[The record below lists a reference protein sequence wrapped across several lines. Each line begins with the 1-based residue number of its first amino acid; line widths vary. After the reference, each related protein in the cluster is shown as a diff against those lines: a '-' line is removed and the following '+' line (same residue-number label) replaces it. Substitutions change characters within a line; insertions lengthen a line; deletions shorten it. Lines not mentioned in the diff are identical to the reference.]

1 MRPSGRATR
10 LVTTATR
17 PSARATRLV
26 TTAMPPSAPANGL
39 VARACRLVA
48 ELRRSRPTLSHL
60 SQVGIGCSRGLPGQK
75 GNAAVT
81 LKTIPSATHAAHLAT
96 PEVREAIRAVLKR
109 RTVPEADLEDLTHD
123 VIERALVTPAPPAGL
138 EACKALVSK
147 MASDVAVDSWRRAR
161 RRSKVNAGLY
171 ENPDNRP
178 GLAVGASD
186 AVHAR
191 EQIAFFR
198 GQVDKGVITARQA
211 TILARHAEEV
221 PGAEIADELRVAHQ
235 TVHNELSAGRRVL
248 RASWA
253 AYAAV
258 GVLAGVSL
266 ILWLLHDRDNMAKK
280 TPREEIR
287 PDPSAG
293 PQGPTPLQI
302 ARDQRRDALHACD
315 IGNYADCLE
324 GLDRAAKVDPAGDAS
339 PAVQEAR
346 RNAAQR
352 LDEQQPTRTDGKF

>member
-1 MRPSGRATR
+1 
-10 LVTTATR
+10 
-17 PSARATRLV
+17 
-26 TTAMPPSAPANGL
+26 
-39 VARACRLVA
+39 
-48 ELRRSRPTLSHL
+48 
-60 SQVGIGCSRGLPGQK
+60 
-75 GNAAVT
+75 VT
-81 LKTIPSATHAAHLAT
+81 LKTIPSATHAAHLAS
-96 PEVREAIRAVLKR
+96 PEVREAIQAVLKK
-109 RTVPEADLEDLTHD
+109 RTVPEDDLEDLTHD
-123 VIERALVTPAPPAGL
+123 VIERALVAPSPPAGL
-138 EACKALVSK
+138 EECKALVSK
-147 MASDVAVDSWRRAR
+147 MASDVAIDRWRRAH
-161 RRSKVNAGLY
+161 RRSKVNVGLY
-171 ENPDNRP
+171 ENPDDRP
-178 GLAVGASD
+178 GPAIGASD

-198 GQVDKGVITARQA
+198 GQVDKGAITGRQA
-211 TILARHAEEV
+211 AILARYAEQV

-258 GVLAGVSL
+258 GVLAGVSV
-266 ILWLLHDRDNMAKK
+266 ILWLLHDRDNVAKK

-315 IGNYADCLE
+315 VGRYNDCLE

-339 PAVQEAR
+339 PVVQKAR
-346 RNAAQR
+346 VNAAER
-352 LDEQQPTRTDGKF
+352 LLEQQPIRPDWK